1 MYEYQTDAKTAEM
14 WLSLQEYPEDSGM
27 LLLDLHGKPI
37 LIEGSDLKQMAAE
50 NISNLRPVEYRIV
63 KKR

>member
-1 MYEYQTDAKTAEM
+1 MTAEM
-14 WLSLQEYPEDSGM
+14 WHSIQDDPEDSGM

-50 NISNLRPVEYRIV
+50 HIIDLRPA
-63 KKR
+63 K